1 VGLNIK
7 KVVFIIVD
15 IIQKMILK
23 RQFYMIFLCKIKG
36 DIYIIVT
43 ITFYILLPPK
53 VNRERRHYILKRS
66 LTEL

>member
-43 ITFYILLPPK
+43 ITFYILLPP
-53 VNRERRHYILKRS
+53 
-66 LTEL
+66 